1 MDNRRTLLIAL
12 FLLMTILACA
22 LPGGS
27 APTEPAPLSE
37 SAQLETMVVETVTAA
52 IAETQRAAP
61 KPTSTPRPTLGPTQT
76 PTATAHTGS
85 TGSSLTAQADGTM
98 LFVDDVAHFQLN
110 VSPGWLP
117 VRINE
122 QEYYDAFSLPVAS
135 DAAVQRALMNIK
147 TLDPNTFRLFVY
159 DLQDGHMINGVIT
172 SVNFVW
178 DPQGSITL
186 DGEAGIKEA
195 ASKLSASIPNLNV
208 DSYSVSAT
216 TTNGIPIGIIL
227 SNIPGKTFQGTDVV
241 LFQKQVYLNLPAG
254 TLVVSFTTEQ
264 NFKDATLPFF
274 DTMVETI
281 KLNP

>member
-1 MDNRRTLLIAL
+1 
-12 FLLMTILACA
+12 
-22 LPGGS
+22 
-27 APTEPAPLSE
+27 
-37 SAQLETMVVETVTAA
+37 
-52 IAETQRAAP
+52 
-61 KPTSTPRPTLGPTQT
+61 
-76 PTATAHTGS
+76 
-85 TGSSLTAQADGTM
+85 M
-98 LFVDDVAHFQLN
+98 LFVDDVARFQLN

-172 SVNFVW
+172 GVNFVW
-178 DPQGSITL
+178 DPQGSIPL

-281 KLNP
+281 KINP